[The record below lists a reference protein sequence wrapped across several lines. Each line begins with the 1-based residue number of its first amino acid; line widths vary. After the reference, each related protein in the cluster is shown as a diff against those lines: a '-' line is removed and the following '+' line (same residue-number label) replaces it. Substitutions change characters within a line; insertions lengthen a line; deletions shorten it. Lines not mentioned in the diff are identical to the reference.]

1 VEITISNINITQI
14 PADLLVLKHADRF
27 YGADKKV
34 AQIVGFDDFVPV
46 GKSRFVSGTGV
57 EASEIL
63 FIGVGPLA
71 EFRYERIQEFGTQA
85 IKLARKH
92 PSLVRHLALTI
103 HGPGYGL
110 DAEQSF
116 LSMIAGIVSEW
127 RRVDSSLRKVTVA
140 ELSDKRCEQLNRL
153 LQQRLGEFGLTK
165 GQQRDT
171 VIVPDLGNDS
181 TRSSPAASNI
191 IQFGARAE
199 VKPRLFV
206 AMPFADEFIDEFEIG
221 FREAAKSSDYICE
234 RLDLE
239 SFTGDIVAEIK
250 KRILGSHGI
259 IALLNTH
266 NPNVF
271 LEIGFAWAH
280 SKPTIL
286 VAKED
291 VRLPFDIGGHR
302 CIRYRSINQLRQMLT
317 AEIASLKA
325 QGVLAISA

>member
-1 VEITISNINITQI
+1 VEIVISNTNITQV
-14 PADLLVLKHADRF
+14 PADLLVLKHADKF
-27 YGADKKV
+27 HGADKTV
-34 AQIVGFDDFVPV
+34 ARIVGFDDFVPI
-46 GKSRFVSGTGV
+46 GKSRFVSGAGV
-57 EASEIL
+57 AASEVL
-63 FIGVGPLA
+63 FIGVGPLID
-71 EFRYERIQEFGTQA
+71 FRYERIQGFGAQA

-92 PSLVRHLALTI
+92 HNLIRHLALTI

-110 DAEQSF
+110 DPEQSF

-127 RRVDSSLRKVTVA
+127 RCVEGSLRTVTVA

-153 LQQRLGEFGLTK
+153 LQQRLDEFRLTK
-165 GQQRDT
+165 SQRRDT
-171 VIVPDLGNDS
+171 VMVPDSGN
-181 TRSSPAASNI
+181 SPAGPSTAESNI
-191 IQFGARAE
+191 NQFGARAE
-199 VKPRLFV
+199 VRPRLSA

-221 FREAAKSSDYICE
+221 FHEAAKSSDYICE

-259 IALLNTH
+259 IALLNNH

-280 SKPTIL
+280 SKPIIL
-286 VAKED
+286 VAKD
-291 VRLPFDIGGHR
+291 GVKLPFDISGHR
-302 CIRYRSINQLRQMLT
+302 CIRYRSISQLRQTLT

-325 QGVLAISA
+325 RGVLAIST